1 MIQWFLSQPRAGNRK
16 VPVKVAP
23 ACSLI
28 VSPQWAPSNAACT
41 SPPAS
46 TLMTGP
52 GARRERSV
60 LYHRT
65 PFVASRNAAETQKR
79 NRPEFESVVLDCPH
93 PVVQRLQVAKEKYP
107 NLSASYFSTFASV
120 LIGFDAS

>member
-1 MIQWFLSQPRAGNRK
+1 MANLPKRRVEK
-16 VPVKVAP
+16 
-23 ACSLI
+23 
-28 VSPQWAPSNAACT
+28 
-41 SPPAS
+41 
-46 TLMTGP
+46 
-52 GARRERSV
+52 GAYFTIEHH
-60 LYHRT
+60 LWQAET
-65 PFVASRNAAETQKR
+65 QTAETQKR

>member
-1 MIQWFLSQPRAGNRK
+1 MSCATKSGRFNL
-16 VPVKVAP
+16 
-23 ACSLI
+23 L
-28 VSPQWAPSNAACT
+28 
-41 SPPAS
+41 
-46 TLMTGP
+46 
-52 GARRERSV
+52 
-60 LYHRT
+60 RT
-65 PFVASRNAAETQKR
+65 AETQTAETQKR